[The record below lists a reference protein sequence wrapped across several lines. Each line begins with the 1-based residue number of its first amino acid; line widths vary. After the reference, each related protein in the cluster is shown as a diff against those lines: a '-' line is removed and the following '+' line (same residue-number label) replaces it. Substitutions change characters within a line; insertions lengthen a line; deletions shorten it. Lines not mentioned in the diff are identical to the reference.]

1 MSASALTSAMLTSRW
16 MFSTTLAASA
26 TRIDGA
32 GNVPAAMMRRYR
44 PSITAAASGVE
55 PEVILRMSGRRRC
68 RSPGLTRSGL

>member
-1 MSASALTSAMLTSRW
+1 MRASSLTRAMLTSRW

-32 GNVPAAMMRRYR
+32 RQVPAAIMPAY
-44 PSITAAASGVE
+44 SASTASAAAGFE
-55 PEVILRMSGRRRC
+55 PEVILRMSARRRW